1 MFAKS
6 KPAEGRLRAAASF
19 SVLFLIAAMLSFSST
34 LSQAPAAHADACT
47 PPVASAVAC
56 ENSLPGT
63 PNSDWEVTGSGDSS
77 IQGFGTAM
85 SVNLGESIS
94 FKIKTTASAYRI
106 DILRFGYYQGNGARK
121 IAASIPLTAKLPQ
134 AQPACLTQSGT
145 GLVDCGN
152 WGVSASWTVP
162 ASAVSGVYFAH
173 LVRNDTGGDSMIPFI
188 VRNDASRSGIVVQTS
203 DTTWQAYNTYGG
215 NSLYQCTVACPT
227 GNPQAYKAAFKVSY
241 NRPFLS
247 TGDQGHSWLMD
258 TEYPMIRFLE
268 ANGYDV
274 SYISGLDTA
283 TRGPLLLNH
292 KMFMSSGHDEYWS
305 GTQRT
310 NVEAAR
316 NAGVNLAFF
325 SGNEAFWRTRWEASI
340 DGSQT
345 AGRTVVSYKDTHYNT
360 PVDPVEWTG
369 TWRDPRFGTASG
381 GGNPE
386 NSLTGQFFLVNSGSA
401 DIKVPAQYASM
412 RLWRNTAAAKL
423 TGTQSLTLGAGLDTL
438 GYEWDIDADNG
449 FRPAGAFKLS
459 STTVSVPE
467 AFTDYGSTTAASTQT
482 HNLIM
487 YRAPSG
493 ALVFGA
499 GTVQWAYGLDNFTI
513 PNSTP
518 DKNMQQATVNL
529 FADMGVQPTTLLTGL
544 VVASKTTDTT
554 SPVSTITPGLNG
566 QTLADGSS
574 VTASGTASDVGG
586 VVAGVEVST
595 DGGTTWR
602 PATGTTN
609 WSYTWTA
616 HGSPAVAVKT
626 RATDDSGNIEVPGS
640 GASVNVSCPCSIFG
654 SSMVPATPDSGDGG
668 SVEVGMKFTAQA
680 AGTVTGVSFYKSS
693 LNKGT
698 HVGSLWTSSGTR
710 LATATFTG
718 ETATGWQ
725 TVNFAN
731 PVAITANTVYVVSY
745 FAPQGHYAQAA
756 GFMYPNPSPMP
767 AGHSSLD
774 SGVLHGLRNTPST
787 GNGVYT
793 YGASSV
799 FPQSSFNAENY
810 WVDVKFVPS
819 ASVPP
824 AVSSTDPANAA
835 TNVAITKAPSATFNQ
850 AVTAGSISFTLKKP
864 DTTAVAGG
872 AAYSSGTVTFTPSAA
887 LAYNTT
893 YTATVSGATNAA
905 GQTMAS
911 PYSWTFTTGAPPP
924 APAVSSTSPA
934 NQAAGVPISAT
945 PSATFN
951 QAVTAGSIS
960 FTLKKPDTTA
970 VAGGAAYS
978 SGTVTFTPSA
988 ALAYNTTYTAT
999 VSGATNAAGQTM
1011 ASPYSWTFT
1020 TGAPPPAPAVS
1031 STSPANQ
1038 AAGVP
1043 ISATPSATF
1052 NQAVVPTSVVFNVL
1066 DPSLNSV
1073 PGTTSYSS
1081 ATNTSTFVPSSPLAY
1096 NTTYRATVS
1105 GAASSSGQAMA
1116 SPYSWTFTTATAP
1129 VPPAV
1134 ASTLPA
1140 DKAAAIG
1147 VNTSPSATFNQVVTA
1162 SSITF
1167 TLQAGTTR
1175 ITGSS
1180 SYSGNTV
1187 TFTPGSALAYNTTY
1201 SATVSGATN
1210 AAGQAM
1216 TAPYTWTFTT
1226 AAQPTPTCPC
1236 SVFASS
1242 ALPGTID
1249 QPDGSSVELGMKFR
1263 SDIAGNVTGVR
1274 FYKSSQNTGT
1284 HTGKLWTSG
1293 GQLLASV
1300 TFTGESGSGWQQAN
1314 FSTPVAIQANT
1325 TYIVS
1330 YYAPNGHYS
1339 ADGAFFTNGVDNYP
1353 LHGLASG
1360 VDGLNGVYRY
1370 GTSAFPS
1377 SSYNN
1382 ANYWVDVVLNG
1393 SSSVSVPTVSST
1405 SPAPGATNIAAT
1417 TTVKATYDRAVD
1429 PSTVAFN
1436 VKDAGNTN
1444 VSGTLSYDTL
1454 TNTSVFTPTA
1464 ALAYSTTFT
1473 ATVSGAKG
1481 SNGQALASP
1490 YTWSFTTVPQPTAG
1504 CPCSVFAP
1512 TAVPSTVTAQDNSSV
1527 ELGMKF
1533 SSDTN
1538 ATVTAV
1544 RFYKGPQN
1552 TGTHVGK
1559 LWTSGGQLLGSVTF
1573 TNEGASGWQ
1582 RATFAT
1588 PIPISANTVYVVSY
1602 LAPNGYY
1609 SADGGFFAGKSADS
1623 GILHG
1628 LADGTSG
1635 PNGVYAY
1642 GAGGFPGNTWN
1653 ATNYWMDVEVTTP

>member
-1 MFAKS
+1 
-6 KPAEGRLRAAASF
+6 
-19 SVLFLIAAMLSFSST
+19 MLSFSST
-34 LSQAPAAHADACT
+34 LYQAPAAHADACT

-63 PNSDWEVTGSGDSS
+63 PSSDWEVSGSGDSS

-85 SVNLGESIS
+85 SVNQSESIS
-94 FKIKTTASAYRI
+94 FKIKTTASAYHI

-134 AQPACLTQSGT
+134 SQPACLTQSGT

-173 LVRNDTGGDSMIPFI
+173 LVRNDTGGDSMIPFV
-188 VRNDASRSGIVVQTS
+188 VRNDAGKSGIVVQTS

-227 GNPQAYKAAFKVSY
+227 GNPQAYKSAFKVSY

-305 GTQRT
+305 GTQRS

-345 AGRTVVSYKDTHYNT
+345 SGRTLVSYKDTHYNT

-369 TWRDPRFGTASG
+369 TWRDPRFGTSTG

-401 DIKVPAQYASM
+401 DIKVPAQYAGM

-423 TGTQSLTLGAGLDTL
+423 TGTQSLTLGSGLDTL

-467 AFTDYGSTTAASTQT
+467 AFTDYGSTTAASSQT

-513 PNSTP
+513 PTSTP

-529 FADMGVQPTTLLTGL
+529 FADMGVQPVTLMTGL
-544 VVASKTTDTT
+544 VAAAKSTDT
-554 SPVSTITPGLNG
+554 SAPVSTITSGLNG

-574 VTASGTASDVGG
+574 VTISGTASDAGG
-586 VVAGVEVST
+586 VVAGIEVST

-602 PATGTTN
+602 PATGTTS
-609 WSYTWTA
+609 WSYTWTV
-616 HGSPAVAVKT
+616 HGSPAVTVKT
-626 RATDDSGNIEVPGS
+626 RATDDSGNTEVPGS
-640 GASVNVSCPCSIFG
+640 GAAVNVSCPCSIFG
-654 SSMVPATPDSGDGG
+654 SSMIPDTPDSGDGG

-698 HVGSLWTSSGTR
+698 HVGSLWTSGGAR
-710 LATATFTG
+710 LATATFTN

-725 TVNFAN
+725 TVNFAT
-731 PVAITANTVYVVSY
+731 PVAITANTTYVVSY

-774 SGVLHGLRNTPST
+774 SGVLHGLRNTPSS

-799 FPQSSFNAENY
+799 FPQSSYNAENY

-850 AVTAGSISFTLKKP
+850 AVTAGSITFTLKKP
-864 DTTAVAGG
+864 DNTAVAGN

-905 GQTMAS
+905 GQAMAG
-911 PYSWTFTTGAPPP
+911 PYTWTFTTGAPPP

-934 NQAAGVPISAT
+934 NQATGVPIS
-945 PSATFN
+945 
-951 QAVTAGSIS
+951 V
-960 FTLKKPDTTA
+960 
-970 VAGGAAYS
+970 
-978 SGTVTFTPSA
+978 
-988 ALAYNTTYTAT
+988 
-999 VSGATNAAGQTM
+999 
-1011 ASPYSWTFT
+1011 
-1020 TGAPPPAPAVS
+1020 
-1031 STSPANQ
+1031 
-1038 AAGVP
+1038 
-1043 ISATPSATF
+1043 TPSATF
-1052 NQAVVPTSVVFNVL
+1052 NQAVVPTSVVFSVL

-1081 ATNTSTFVPSSPLAY
+1081 ATNTSTFAPGSPLAY
-1096 NTTYRATVS
+1096 NTTYTATVS
-1105 GAASSSGQAMA
+1105 GATNSSGQAMA

-1134 ASTLPA
+1134 TSTLPA
-1140 DKAAAIG
+1140 DKATAIG
-1147 VNTSPSATFNQVVTA
+1147 VNTAPSATFNQVVTA
-1162 SSITF
+1162 NSITF
-1167 TLQAGTTR
+1167 TLQAGTTSV
-1175 ITGSS
+1175 TGTS
-1180 SYSGNTV
+1180 SYSGTTV

-1201 SATVSGATN
+1201 TATVSGATN
-1210 AAGQAM
+1210 AAGQVM
-1216 TAPYTWTFTT
+1216 TAPYSWTFTT
-1226 AAQPTPTCPC
+1226 VAQPTANCPC
-1236 SVFASS
+1236 SVFAAN

-1274 FYKSSQNTGT
+1274 FYKSSANTGT

-1339 ADGAFFTNGVDNYP
+1339 ADGAFFTKGVDNYP

-1393 SSSVSVPTVSST
+1393 SASVSVPTVSST
-1405 SPAPGATNIAAT
+1405 SPAAGATNVAT
-1417 TTVKATYDRAVD
+1417 TSTVKATYDRAVD
-1429 PSTVAFN
+1429 PSTVVFN
-1436 VKDAGNTN
+1436 VKDAANAN
-1444 VSGTLSYDTL
+1444 VPGTLSYDTL
-1454 TNTSVFTPTA
+1454 TNTSVFTPAT

-1481 SNGQALASP
+1481 SNGQAMAAP
-1490 YTWSFTTVPQPTAG
+1490 YTWSFTTAPQPTAG
-1504 CPCSVFAP
+1504 CPCSVFGP

-1533 SSDTN
+1533 TSDTN

-1609 SADGGFFAGKSADS
+1609 SADGAFFAGKSADS

-1642 GAGGFPGNTWN
+1642 GAGGFPSNTWN
-1653 ATNYWMDVEVTTP
+1653 ATNYWVDVEVTTP

>member
-6 KPAEGRLRAAASF
+6 NPVENRLRAAASF
-19 SVLFLIAAMLSFSST
+19 SVLFLIATMLSFSST
-34 LSQAPAAHADACT
+34 LYQAPAAHADACT

-63 PNSDWEVTGSGDSS
+63 PSSDWEVSGSGDSS

-94 FKIKTTASAYRI
+94 FKIKTTASAYHI
-106 DILRFGYYQGNGARK
+106 DILRFGYYQGDGARK

-173 LVRNDTGGDSMIPFI
+173 LIRNDTGGDSMIPFV
-188 VRNDASRSGIVVQTS
+188 VRNDAGKSGIVVQTS

-227 GNPQAYKAAFKVSY
+227 GNPQAYKSAFKVSY

-283 TRGPLLLNH
+283 TRGTLLLNH

-305 GTQRT
+305 GTQRS

-345 AGRTVVSYKDTHYNT
+345 SGRTLVSYKDTHYNT

-369 TWRDPRFGTASG
+369 TWRDPRFGTSTG

-401 DIKVPAQYASM
+401 DIKVPAQYAGM

-423 TGTQSLTLGAGLDTL
+423 TGTQSLTLGSGLDTL

-467 AFTDYGSTTAASTQT
+467 AFTDYGSTTAASSQT

-513 PNSTP
+513 PTSTP

-529 FADMGVQPTTLLTGL
+529 FADMGVQPATLMTGL
-544 VVASKTTDTT
+544 VAAAKSTDTT
-554 SPVSTITPGLNG
+554 APVSTITSGLNG

-574 VTASGTASDVGG
+574 VTISGTATDAGG

-595 DGGTTWR
+595 DGGTTWH
-602 PATGTTN
+602 PATGTTS
-609 WSYTWTA
+609 WSYTWTV
-616 HGSPAVAVKT
+616 HGSPTVTVKT
-626 RATDDSGNIEVPGS
+626 RATDDSGNTEVPGS
-640 GASVNVSCPCSIFG
+640 GAAVNVSCPCSIFG
-654 SSMVPATPDSGDGG
+654 SSMIPDMPDSGDGG

-698 HVGSLWTSSGTR
+698 HVGSLWTSGGTR

-725 TVNFAN
+725 TVNFAT
-731 PVAITANTVYVVSY
+731 PVAITANTTYVVSY

-774 SGVLHGLRNTPST
+774 SGVLHGLRNTPSS

-799 FPQSSFNAENY
+799 FPQSSYNAENY

-824 AVSSTDPANAA
+824 TVSSTDPANAA

-850 AVTAGSISFTLKKP
+850 AVTAGSITFTLKKP
-864 DTTAVAGG
+864 DNTAVAGN

-905 GQTMAS
+905 GQAMAS
-911 PYSWTFTTGAPPP
+911 PYTWTFTTGAPPP

-934 NQAAGVPISAT
+934 NQATGVP
-945 PSATFN
+945 
-951 QAVTAGSIS
+951 
-960 FTLKKPDTTA
+960 
-970 VAGGAAYS
+970 
-978 SGTVTFTPSA
+978 
-988 ALAYNTTYTAT
+988 
-999 VSGATNAAGQTM
+999 VS
-1011 ASPYSWTFT
+1011 
-1020 TGAPPPAPAVS
+1020 V
-1031 STSPANQ
+1031 
-1038 AAGVP
+1038 
-1043 ISATPSATF
+1043 TPSATF
-1052 NQAVVPTSVVFNVL
+1052 NQAVVPTSVVFSVL

-1081 ATNTSTFVPSSPLAY
+1081 ATNTSTFAPGSPLAY
-1096 NTTYRATVS
+1096 NTTYTATVS
-1105 GAASSSGQAMA
+1105 GATNSSGQAMA

-1140 DKAAAIG
+1140 DKATAIG
-1147 VNTSPSATFNQVVTA
+1147 VNTAPSATFNQVVSA
-1162 SSITF
+1162 NSITF
-1167 TLQAGTTR
+1167 TLQAGTTSV
-1175 ITGSS
+1175 TGTS
-1180 SYSGNTV
+1180 SYSGTTV

-1201 SATVSGATN
+1201 TATVSGATN

-1216 TAPYTWTFTT
+1216 TAPYSWTFTT
-1226 AAQPTPTCPC
+1226 VAQPTANCPC
-1236 SVFASS
+1236 SVFAAN

-1274 FYKSSQNTGT
+1274 FYKSSANTGT

-1300 TFTGESGSGWQQAN
+1300 TFTGESASGWQQAN

-1339 ADGAFFTNGVDNYP
+1339 ADGAFFTKGVDNYP

-1393 SSSVSVPTVSST
+1393 SASVSVPTVSST
-1405 SPAPGATNIAAT
+1405 SPAAGATNVATT

-1429 PSTVAFN
+1429 PSTVVFN
-1436 VKDAGNTN
+1436 VKDAANAN
-1444 VSGTLSYDTL
+1444 VPGTLSYDTL
-1454 TNTSVFTPTA
+1454 TNTSVFTPAA
-1464 ALAYSTTFT
+1464 ALAYSMTFT

-1481 SNGQALASP
+1481 SNGQAMASP
-1490 YTWSFTTVPQPTAG
+1490 YTWSFTTAPQPTAG

-1533 SSDTN
+1533 TADTN

-1544 RFYKGPQN
+1544 RFYKGAQN

-1609 SADGGFFAGKSADS
+1609 SADGAFFAGKSADS
-1623 GILHG
+1623 GVLHG

-1642 GAGGFPGNTWN
+1642 GAGGFPSNTWN
-1653 ATNYWMDVEVTTP
+1653 ATNYWVDVEVTTP

>member
-6 KPAEGRLRAAASF
+6 KPVEGRLRAAASF
-19 SVLFLIAAMLSFSST
+19 SVLFLIAAMVSFSST

-63 PNSDWEVTGSGDSS
+63 PSSDWEVSGSGDSS

-94 FKIKTTASAYRI
+94 FKIKSTASAYHI
-106 DILRFGYYQGNGARK
+106 DILRFGYYQGDGARK

-134 AQPACLTQSGT
+134 TQPACLTQSGT

-173 LVRNDTGGDSMIPFI
+173 LVRNDTGGDSMIPFV
-188 VRNDASRSGIVVQTS
+188 VRNDAGKSGLVVQTS

-227 GNPQAYKAAFKVSY
+227 GNPQAYKSAFKVSY

-283 TRGPLLLNH
+283 TRGTLLLNH

-345 AGRTVVSYKDTHYNT
+345 AGRTLVSYKDTHYNT

-369 TWRDPRFGTASG
+369 TWRDPRFGTSTGA
-381 GGNPE
+381 GNPE

-401 DIKVPAQYASM
+401 DIKIPAQFAGM

-423 TGTQSLTLGAGLDTL
+423 TGTQSLTLGSGLDTL

-459 STTVSVPE
+459 STTVAVPE
-467 AFTDYGSTTAASTQT
+467 AFTDYGSTTAPSTQT

-513 PNSTP
+513 PTSTP

-529 FADMGVQPTTLLTGL
+529 FADMGVQPATLMTGL
-544 VVASKTTDTT
+544 VAASKSTDTT
-554 SPVSTITPGLNG
+554 SPVSTITSGLNG

-574 VTASGTASDVGG
+574 VTVSGTASDVGG

-602 PATGTTN
+602 PATGTAN
-609 WSYTWTA
+609 WSYTWTV

-626 RATDDSGNIEVPGS
+626 RATDDSGNTEVPGS

-654 SSMVPATPDSGDGG
+654 SSVIPDTPDSGDGG
-668 SVEVGMKFTAQA
+668 SVEVGMKFTAQT
-680 AGTVTGVSFYKSS
+680 AGTVSGVSFYKSS

-698 HVGSLWTSSGTR
+698 HVGSLWTSGGTR

-725 TVNFAN
+725 SVNFAT
-731 PVAITANTVYVVSY
+731 PVAIAANTTYVVSY

-774 SGVLHGLRNTPST
+774 SGVLHGVRNTPSS

-799 FPQSSFNAENY
+799 FPQSSYNAENY

-850 AVTAGSISFTLKKP
+850 AVTAGSITFTLKKP
-864 DTTAVAGG
+864 DNTAVAGS

-887 LAYNTT
+887 LAYSTT

-924 APAVSSTSPA
+924 APAVSSTSPV
-934 NQAAGVPISAT
+934 NQATGVPISAT
-945 PSATFN
+945 PA
-951 QAVTAGSIS
+951 
-960 FTLKKPDTTA
+960 
-970 VAGGAAYS
+970 
-978 SGTVTFTPSA
+978 
-988 ALAYNTTYTAT
+988 
-999 VSGATNAAGQTM
+999 
-1011 ASPYSWTFT
+1011 
-1020 TGAPPPAPAVS
+1020 
-1031 STSPANQ
+1031 
-1038 AAGVP
+1038 
-1043 ISATPSATF
+1043 ATF
-1052 NQAVVPTSVVFNVL
+1052 NQAVVPTSVVFSVL
-1066 DPSLNSV
+1066 DPSLNAV

-1096 NTTYRATVS
+1096 NTTYTATVS
-1105 GAASSSGQAMA
+1105 GATNSSGQAMA

-1129 VPPAV
+1129 VSPAV
-1134 ASTLPA
+1134 TSTLPA
-1140 DKAAAIG
+1140 DKATAIG
-1147 VNTSPSATFNQVVTA
+1147 VNTAPSATFNQVVTA

-1167 TLQAGTTR
+1167 TLQAGTTNV
-1175 ITGSS
+1175 TGTS

-1201 SATVSGATN
+1201 TATVSGATN

-1216 TAPYTWTFTT
+1216 TGPYSWTFTT
-1226 AAQPTPTCPC
+1226 VAQPTASCPC
-1236 SVFASS
+1236 SVFAAN

-1330 YYAPNGHYS
+1330 YYAPIGHYS
-1339 ADGAFFTNGVDNYP
+1339 ADGAFFTKGVDNYP

-1370 GTSAFPS
+1370 GASAFPS

-1405 SPAPGATNIAAT
+1405 SPAAGATNVATT

-1436 VKDAGNTN
+1436 VKDAANTN
-1444 VSGTLSYDTL
+1444 VPGTLSYDTL
-1454 TNTSVFTPTA
+1454 TNTSVFTPAA

-1473 ATVSGAKG
+1473 ATVSGATG
-1481 SNGQALASP
+1481 SNGQAMASP
-1490 YTWSFTTVPQPTAG
+1490 YTWSFTTAPQPPAG

-1533 SSDTN
+1533 TSDTN
-1538 ATVTAV
+1538 ANVTAV

-1609 SADGGFFAGKSADS
+1609 SADGAFFAGKSADS

-1642 GAGGFPGNTWN
+1642 GAGGFPSNTWN
-1653 ATNYWMDVEVTTP
+1653 ATNYWVDVEATTP